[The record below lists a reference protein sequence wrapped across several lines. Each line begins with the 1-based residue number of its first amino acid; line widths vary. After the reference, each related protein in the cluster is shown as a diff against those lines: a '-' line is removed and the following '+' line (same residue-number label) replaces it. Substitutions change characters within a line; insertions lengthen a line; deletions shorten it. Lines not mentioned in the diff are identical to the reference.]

1 MKIEKEDLLKDLKN
15 FNEQIEQGIANV
27 NKNQLSLTRLE
38 YDAPTDDEIIKL
50 ASESLESKYK
60 QKKDSLTDLT
70 TEKKNDFLSAIERAK
85 ENSQREK
92 IEVND
97 SFEKAKQSVEN
108 NALKRGMARS
118 SVVVNEVGQLERQK
132 NSQLGEVDR
141 ELTEKIEGINSQI
154 NSLEAELSQ
163 SIKDLDMEKA
173 VELNEKITALK
184 EERKAKQDEVI
195 KYNNSINETET
206 KYNNS
211 YANGVGGE
219 AVKELTNRINKEKVQ
234 TALNY
239 YTQLPTEELA
249 LESLQGD
256 IDVISAMGEYYPYL
270 IKAIMAHYAK

>member
-15 FNEQIEQGIANV
+15 FNEQIEQGIANI

-97 SFEKAKQSVEN
+97 NFEKAKQSVEN

-173 VELNEKITALK
+173 VELNEKITTLK

-195 KYNNSINETET
+195 KYNNSISETET

>member
-195 KYNNSINETET
+195 KYNNSISETET

>member
-184 EERKAKQDEVI
+184 EDRKAKQDEVI

>member
-70 TEKKNDFLSAIERAK
+70 TEKKNVFLSAIERAK

-173 VELNEKITALK
+173 VELNEKITTLK

-195 KYNNSINETET
+195 KYNNSISETET

-219 AVKELTNRINKEKVQ
+219 TIKELTNRINKEKVQ

-249 LESLQGD
+249 LESLQED

>member
-97 SFEKAKQSVEN
+97 NFEKAKQSVEN

-195 KYNNSINETET
+195 KYNNSISETET

-249 LESLQGD
+249 LESLQAD